1 MNQDQA
7 PETNPAHRHIIKWTD
22 GQDLW
27 TMDIRPGQINL
38 LTTAPIKE
46 ETRLAL
52 ANQWGEAYRFV
63 QGGNQWERK

>member
-1 MNQDQA
+1 MNQEPA

-46 ETRLAL
+46 QTLEAM
-52 ANQWGEAYRFV
+52 ANQWGEAFRFV
-63 QGGNQWERK
+63 EGTNQWERK